1 MAQSSASL
9 MKGRLRENSK
19 GNFNVDD
26 NASDSTPPPGASR
39 SFLFREASQEGGI
52 DFLKDDKKE
61 MTWGR
66 RMALGLM
73 DKKWYNPRAGREDEY
88 EDANAKELELNSP
101 TQSAVGDFDRNMSQ
115 KPSLEKAWAYFEH
128 VALYRYIA
136 EEKQKTKKHIVTR
149 IIRKFQKGDKKMEKA
164 EPGEKDDKTL
174 LYDPI
179 FTPHAQVRWM
189 RNEGSSHFMHFLP
202 HNFLFSSNYPSLE
215 TSDLASACISQ
226 PYAPLPS
233 SH

>member
-1 MAQSSASL
+1 
-9 MKGRLRENSK
+9 MKGRLRENSN

-39 SFLFREASQEGGI
+39 SFLFREASQKGGI

-73 DKKWYNPRAGREDEY
+73 DKKWYNPSAGREDGD
-88 EDANAKELELNSP
+88 EDAKELDSP
-101 TQSAVGDFDRNMSQ
+101 GSPHSTQSALGDFDRRKSQ

-128 VALYRYIA
+128 VALYRYIV
-136 EEKQKTKKHIVTR
+136 EEKQKTKKGFVTR
-149 IIRKFQKGDKKMEKA
+149 IIHKFQKGDKKFEKA

-179 FTPHAQVRWM
+179 FTPHTQVRWM
-189 RNEGSSHFMHFLP
+189 TNEGVSQFTHFLP
-202 HNFLFSSNYPSLE
+202 HNFLFF
-215 TSDLASACISQ
+215 
-226 PYAPLPS
+226 
-233 SH
+233 